1 MANQSNNR
9 AIDDMK
15 LWSVKCLNVKAG
27 QKCCYI
33 RSCAILPN
41 KQLIF
46 ADENNQRL
54 VVIGNDGNH
63 VFDIIVSHRPFDI
76 EPIDSEKIAVS
87 YGMAKYI
94 EIINIGNKKVE
105 SRMNLKGFCSGIT
118 LVNGKLLVLVNGHG
132 IQEIDLMKRT
142 ITSLELP
149 VKQSFVIT
157 SGGDRLYCADL
168 KSNSLCCY
176 MSGILVWRL
185 TSPLLQISQ
194 AISADAC
201 GNVFLAETDSNQI
214 VAISCDGG
222 NTRKLLDDKQGIIL
236 PSAVYY
242 DKSTK
247 HLLVCNRENG
257 RAFLYSLM

>member
-1 MANQSNNR
+1 MVTATAIFTTRWRKTVPHTYIFNCRATRHIIDHRFCIVNTILTQS
-9 AIDDMK
+9 I
-15 LWSVKCLNVKAG
+15 LLP
-27 QKCCYI
+27 YI
-33 RSCAILPN
+33 STN
-41 KQLIF
+41 FK
-46 ADENNQRL
+46 
-54 VVIGNDGNH
+54 
-63 VFDIIVSHRPFDI
+63 
-76 EPIDSEKIAVS
+76 S
-87 YGMAKYI
+87 YM
-94 EIINIGNKKVE
+94 
-105 SRMNLKGFCSGIT
+105 SGI
-118 LVNGKLLVLVNGHG
+118 LVWRLTSPLLQIRRFHFALFLLTHTAMYFWRETDSNQIVAISCDGGKPENYWMTSATRHIIDHRFCIVNTILTQSILLPYISTN
-132 IQEIDLMKRT
+132 
-142 ITSLELP
+142 
-149 VKQSFVIT
+149 F
-157 SGGDRLYCADL
+157 
-168 KSNSLCCY
+168 KSY

-194 AISADAC
+194 AISADAY